1 MRGETAERERERE
14 RERSGYIDCGYAA
27 CLN

>member
-14 RERSGYIDCGYAA
+14 RERSGYIDFGYAA
-27 CLN
+27 GLN

>member
-14 RERSGYIDCGYAA
+14 RERSGYIDFGYAA